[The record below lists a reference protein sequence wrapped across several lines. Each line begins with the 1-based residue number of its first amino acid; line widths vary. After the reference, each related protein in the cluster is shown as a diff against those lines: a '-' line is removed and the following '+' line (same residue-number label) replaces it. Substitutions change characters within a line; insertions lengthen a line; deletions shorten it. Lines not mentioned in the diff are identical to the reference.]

1 MRWLLLIPFYVFTA
15 IGVFLVLS
23 MLCRVLRLKL
33 SANALAVTAVIS
45 GVLFVMLPLIEG
57 ITLADYTGMRLLAL
71 AGVTFVL
78 AALDTLLEPLL
89 PLPIDRE
96 LAEF

>member
-23 MLCRVLRLKL
+23 MLCRILRLKL
-33 SANALAVTAVIS
+33 SANALAITSVAAGIAF
-45 GVLFVMLPLIEG
+45 VLLPLLEG
-57 ITLADYTGMRLLAL
+57 ITLADYSGLRLLAL
-71 AGVTFVL
+71 AGVTFLL
-78 AALDTLLEPLL
+78 ATLDTLLEPLL

-96 LAEF
+96 LSEF

>member
-1 MRWLLLIPFYVFTA
+1 MRWLLLVPFYVFTA

-33 SANALAVTAVIS
+33 SANALAVTAVVS
-45 GVLFVMLPLIEG
+45 GIGFVLLPLIEG
-57 ITLADYTGMRLLAL
+57 ITLSDYTGLRLLIL
-71 AGVTFVL
+71 AAATFVL
-78 AALDTLLEPLL
+78 AALDTLIEPLL

-96 LAEF
+96 LSEL